1 MQNFLRIN
9 VLLHIYKGTCV
20 VKFPIS
26 IAHTN
31 TNTHTVET
39 IRQLP
44 DEGVRSGGGG
54 GDR

>member
-26 IAHTN
+26 IAHT
-31 TNTHTVET
+31 HTVET

-44 DEGVRSGGGG
+44 DEGERSGGGG